1 MIGLIT
7 WGAGFA
13 VAFVTTALVGV
24 AGAVRSGVT
33 LAIVAGVPTLFSA
46 HVLRRHRDGNW
57 SRAEQIA
64 FVIGA
69 LVALCIAMALFAG
82 SIMQSRSPVV

>member
-1 MIGLIT
+1 VIGLIT

-13 VAFVTTALVGV
+13 VAFVTTALVGL
-24 AGAVRSGVT
+24 AGAVRPGVT
-33 LAIVAGVPTLFSA
+33 LAVVAGVPTLFSA

-64 FVIGA
+64 FVLGA
-69 LVALCIAMALFAG
+69 LVALGIAMTLFAA
-82 SIMQSRSPVV
+82 SITQSRPPVV